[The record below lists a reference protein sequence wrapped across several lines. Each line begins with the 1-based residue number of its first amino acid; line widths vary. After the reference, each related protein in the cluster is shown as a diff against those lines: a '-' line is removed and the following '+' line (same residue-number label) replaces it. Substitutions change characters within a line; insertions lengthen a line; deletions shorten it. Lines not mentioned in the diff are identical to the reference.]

1 MKQRF
6 KKYRYRFRRLRATP
20 LRWWRDMKRDGL
32 VFVHLFPWRVTLL
45 MLAALLLAAA
55 LFQWVYN
62 RWQLPLMPYT
72 PPLNYAKAVFAV
84 INMTFFQLTFNDLPT
99 APQLDV
105 FPFIVP
111 LIGLPLVSVFGVRVI
126 RVVRIFFLRAERGQ
140 EWQETLVRAT
150 VDRHIL
156 VCGLGRVGYRVA
168 QRLTHKYGKSVVGI
182 NDRESPLVET
192 LIAGGMPV
200 ILGNLEDD
208 ETLKRAGIERATV
221 VIACTDSD
229 WTNLETAVRA
239 RQLQPG
245 VRVIL
250 RQFADDL
257 TEEIQEK
264 FAVDAVI
271 SRSAVAATTF
281 VYAAIG
287 GEIVETFE
295 LAHRKYVLAR
305 LPLDPTS
312 PMLGRTI
319 GEVAEERDVTV
330 VSHHHGGLTTVEP
343 NPATQLMCHDTLFI
357 FTTVAKML
365 QLIEHGSEQAAEH
378 SSYHYGAV
386 LVCGLGNTGYRVAQN
401 LAGLGCHVVAMD
413 DKPRRLGVRLKA
425 MGITVQYGD
434 LRWRSTLAE
443 AGAGRASAVVACT
456 ADDMTNLQVAL
467 QARALNPDIRVVIR
481 IFDDKLA
488 EQMRHSF
495 GVNATVYST
504 SALAAPDF
512 VAAALD
518 RRNIRSV
525 EVGHTTQA
533 ITRLQIN
540 GASLNGASLAAL
552 HNEQDVT
559 ILLHAR
565 GDQVDIPPNLTT
577 KLQMG
582 DEIVVMATEEKL
594 DWLNRRNDVSI
605 KDESFEVASH

>member
-1 MKQRF
+1 MN
-6 KKYRYRFRRLRATP
+6 
-20 LRWWRDMKRDGL
+20 RDSL
-32 VFVHLFPWRVTLL
+32 VFIHLFPWRVTVLL
-45 MLAALLLAAA
+45 LAALLLAAA
-55 LFQWVYN
+55 LFQWGYN
-62 RWQLPLMPYT
+62 RWELELIPDT
-72 PPLNYAKAVFAV
+72 PPLSYAKAVFAI
-84 INMTFFQLTFNDLPT
+84 INMTFFQLAFSDLPV
-99 APQLDV
+99 ASQLDI

-111 LIGLPLVSVFGVRVI
+111 LIGLPLVSVLGVRVI
-126 RVVRIFFLRAERGQ
+126 RVVRIFFMRNERGQ
-140 EWQETLVRAT
+140 EWQETLIRAT
-150 VDRHIL
+150 ADQHIL

-168 QRLTHKYGKSVVGI
+168 QRLAHKYGKSVVGI
-182 NDRESPLVET
+182 NNQQSPLVET

-200 ILGNLEDD
+200 ILGNLEDE
-208 ETLKRAGIERATV
+208 ETLKRAAIEQASV

-239 RQLQPG
+239 RQLRPG

-250 RQFADDL
+250 RQFEDEL
-257 TEEIQEK
+257 TQEFQEK

-305 LPLDPTS
+305 LPLGPTS

-330 VSHHHGGLTTVEP
+330 VSHHHGGLATVEP
-343 NPATQLMCHDTLFI
+343 NPTTQLLCHDTLFV

-365 QLIEHGSEQAAEH
+365 QLIEYGSEQAARH

-401 LAGLGCHVVAMD
+401 LADLGCHVVAMD
-413 DKPRRLGVRLKA
+413 DRPRRLGDRLKER
-425 MGITVQYGD
+425 GVTVQYGD
-434 LRWRSTLAE
+434 LRWRANLAE

-481 IFDDKLA
+481 IFNDKLA

-495 GVNATVYST
+495 GVNAAVYST

-512 VAAALD
+512 VAAALN

-525 EVGHTTQA
+525 EVGYTTQA

-540 GASLNGASLAAL
+540 GGALNGASLAAL
-552 HNEQDVT
+552 HAEQDLT

-565 GDQVDIPPNLTT
+565 NGQVDIPPNLTT
-577 KLQMG
+577 ELQLG

-594 DWLNRRNDVSI
+594 DSLNRRNAVLGQGGAIDAAN
-605 KDESFEVASH
+605 F

>member
-1 MKQRF
+1 MKQRL
-6 KKYRYRFRRLRATP
+6 KKYRHRLRLLRAIP
-20 LRWWRDMKRDGL
+20 LHWWHNMKRDGL
-32 VFVHLFPWRVTLL
+32 VFAHLFPWRVTLL
-45 MLAALLLAAA
+45 LLAALLLAAT
-55 LFQWVYN
+55 LFQWGYN
-62 RWQLPLMPYT
+62 RWEPDA
-72 PPLNYAKAVFAV
+72 PPLSYAKAVFAI
-84 INMTFFQLTFNDLPT
+84 INMTFFQLAFSDLPV
-99 APQLDV
+99 ASQLDI

-111 LIGLPLVSVFGVRVI
+111 LIGLPLVSIFGVRVI
-126 RVVRIFFLRAERGQ
+126 QVVRIFFRRTERGQ
-140 EWQETLVRAT
+140 EWQETLIRAT
-150 VDRHIL
+150 VDQPIL

-168 QRLTHKYGKSVVGI
+168 QQLAHKYGKSVVGI
-182 NDRESPLVET
+182 NNQQSPLVER

-200 ILGNLEDD
+200 ILGNLEDE

-229 WTNLETAVRA
+229 WTNLETAVHA
-239 RQLQPG
+239 RQLRPG

-250 RQFADDL
+250 RQFEDDL
-257 TEEIQEK
+257 TEEMQEK

-305 LPLDPTS
+305 LPLGPTS

-319 GEVAEERDVTV
+319 GQVAEERDVTV
-330 VSHHHGGLTTVEP
+330 VSHHHSGLTTVEP
-343 NPATQLMCHDTLFI
+343 NPATQLLCHDTLFV

-365 QLIEHGSEQAAEH
+365 QLIEHGSEQAARR

-401 LAGLGCHVVAMD
+401 LADLGCHVVAMD
-413 DKPRRLGVRLKA
+413 DRPRRLGDRLKQ
-425 MGITVQYGD
+425 MGVTVQYGD

-443 AGAGRASAVVACT
+443 AGAGRAIAVVACT

-495 GVNATVYST
+495 GVNAAVYST

-512 VAAALD
+512 VAAALN

-525 EVGHTTQA
+525 EVGYTTQA

-540 GASLNGASLAAL
+540 AAALNGASLAAL
-552 HNEQDVT
+552 HNEQDLT

-565 GDQVDIPPNLTT
+565 SSQVDIPPNLSTE
-577 KLQMG
+577 LQPG

-594 DWLNRRNDVSI
+594 DSLNRRNDISMQG
-605 KDESFEVASH
+605 EPLM